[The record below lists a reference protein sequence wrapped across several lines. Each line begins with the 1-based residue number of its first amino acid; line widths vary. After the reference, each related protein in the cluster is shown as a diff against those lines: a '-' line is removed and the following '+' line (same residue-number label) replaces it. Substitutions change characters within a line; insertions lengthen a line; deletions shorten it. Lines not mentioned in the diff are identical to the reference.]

1 MIVKILDAGPDPGGL
16 VRYAFGPGE
25 ANEHERQRTV
35 AGSCMA
41 VAADGITSE
50 ALDQVADDLRLY
62 QRTWGTDVIGGHVQH
77 ITIALNPGDAPI
89 SDAQWQ
95 VICEDYMRSLGWTD
109 PAKADARW
117 TAVNHGL
124 NEAGADHVHIIAS
137 RVRADGTQV
146 NVYQHKN
153 KSQRWAAGAEKRY
166 GLIVLDSRTA
176 GIGGKGLTKGEYAKA
191 KDTGRE
197 PDRLQLE
204 RAVRRCALQS
214 STEVDYIQA
223 LRAAGLDPR
232 PRIDKATGNVT
243 GYSVGRD
250 GERRYGGGSLAPD
263 LALPA
268 LRRVAWPDRNPA
280 AAAQQWAH
288 PTAPRTTTTTPTSDD
303 IRTLT
308 ARLNDDMKRAAKMTP
323 SEHRAWSAEA
333 AALAAAAAQHST
345 DPDMRTRLQTL
356 ARDLGRWAGNP
367 TRQGTKHAGRSAT
380 GKLAGVLAKLGGH
393 GGSGDRDSDEDRSGA
408 LADVATAV
416 VQIANAHQS
425 SRPVI
430 AAQVAVERH
439 AEAQQIAIAKASTEP
454 GYYRTEDGSVVRVR
468 RARAGHSYAVV
479 KDTET
484 GQWRPGRRDTITA
497 AARGTRMNITEVAA
511 WEKSQGVSAKTAP
524 AGTAPS
530 TTEAQRANRDR
541 LRTTPRRQPNHRR
554 GRA

>member
-1 MIVKILDAGPDPGGL
+1 MIVKVLVAGPDPGGL

-41 VAADGITSE
+41 VAADGITPE

-62 QRTWGTDVIGGHVQH
+62 QRTWGTDVIGGHVVH
-77 ITIALNPGDAPI
+77 IVIALNPGDASI
-89 SDAQWQ
+89 TDEQWR
-95 VICEDYMRSLGWTD
+95 VICEDYMRSFRWTD
-109 PAKADARW
+109 PAKAAVRW
-117 TAVNHGL
+117 TAVNHGR

-146 NVYQHKN
+146 NVWQHGAR
-153 KSQRWAAGAEKRY
+153 SPQWAADAEKRY
-166 GLIVLDSRTA
+166 GFIPTDAYAA
-176 GIGGKGLTKGEYAKA
+176 GVGGKGLTKGEYAKA
-191 KDTGRE
+191 KDTARE

-243 GYSVGRD
+243 GYSVGRA

-288 PTAPRTTTTTPTSDD
+288 PTAPRVSPLPSSDD
-303 IRTLT
+303 IRDLT
-308 ARLNDDMKRAAKMTP
+308 ARLNDDLKRVGKMTP
-323 SEHRAWSAEA
+323 AEHRAWSAEA
-333 AALAAAAAQHST
+333 AGLAAAAAQHST
-345 DPDMRTRLQTL
+345 DPAERLRLETL
-356 ARDLGRWAGNP
+356 SRDLGRWAGNP
-367 TRQGTKHAGRSAT
+367 TRQGTEHTGRSAA
-380 GKLAGVLAKLGGH
+380 GKLAGLLAKLGGH
-393 GGSGDRDSDEDRSGA
+393 AGSDDRDSDEDRSGA
-408 LADVATAV
+408 VADVATAV
-416 VQIANAHQS
+416 VQIAAAHQS
-425 SRPVI
+425 SRPAI
-430 AAQVAVERH
+430 AAQVAVQRH
-439 AEAQQIAIAKASTEP
+439 AEAQQIAIAKATTEP
-454 GYYRTEDGSVVRVR
+454 GYYQTDRGVVRVR

-479 KDTET
+479 KDAET

-524 AGTAPS
+524 AGAAPS
-530 TTEAQRANRDR
+530 TTDAQRADRDR
-541 LRTTPRRQPNHRR
+541 LRSTPRRQPNHRR
-554 GRA
+554 RRG